1 VGETRIRKK
10 GIMAQ
15 RTNAI
20 IAESGNRVFVWPLNC
35 TIVGTCSA
43 NQCKTSEY
51 IFIIAT
57 LLINNIYR
65 GEHETT
71 RSGSRKKDP

>member
-1 VGETRIRKK
+1 MRKK

-15 RTNAI
+15 RTNAM
-20 IAESGNRVFVWPLNC
+20 IAESGNRVVLWPLNT

-43 NQCKTSEY
+43 NECRTSEY
-51 IFIIAT
+51 MFIIAT

-65 GEHETT
+65 GEHETI
-71 RSGSRKKDP
+71 RSGSRKKGR

>member
-1 VGETRIRKK
+1 MRKK

-20 IAESGNRVFVWPLNC
+20 IAKSGNRVFLWPLNS
-35 TIVGTCSA
+35 TIVGKCSA
-43 NQCKTSEY
+43 NECKTSEY

-65 GEHETT
+65 GEHKTT
-71 RSGSRKKDP
+71 GCGKDP

>member
-1 VGETRIRKK
+1 MREK

-20 IAESGNRVFVWPLNC
+20 IAESGNRVFLWPLNS
-35 TIVGTCSA
+35 TSVGKCSA
-43 NQCKTSEY
+43 NDCKTSEY
-51 IFIIAT
+51 MFIIAT

-71 RSGSRKKDP
+71 GCGSRKKDP